1 MAVPTIFI
9 TGPVGVGK
17 TIVSSD
23 VSWLAE
29 AAGIPHGGL
38 DVDAVT
44 RMHPAPPARMAYEN
58 AGAVWDSYRNAG
70 ATHLILA
77 QVLYSRADLDGF
89 RAAVPGA
96 DITVFRLRAD
106 LPTLL
111 ARVAERERGGLGEA
125 VHGRQAEELFRQM
138 EAARVEDHL
147 VETAGRAPHEVAAEV
162 FELSGWAAGNG
173 R

>member
-1 MAVPTIFI
+1 MTVPTIFI
-9 TGPVGVGK
+9 TASVGVGK

-23 VSWLAE
+23 ASWPAE
-29 AAGIPHGGL
+29 GAGIPHGGL

-44 RMHPAPPARMAYEN
+44 WVHPAPPPTMAYEN
-58 AGAVWDSYRNAG
+58 AGAVWDSYRRAG

-77 QVLYSRADLDGF
+77 QVLYSRADLAGF
-89 RAAVPGA
+89 RNAVPGA
-96 DITVFRLRAD
+96 EITVFRLRAD

-111 ARVAERERGGLGEA
+111 ARVAARERGGLGEA
-125 VHGRQAEELFRQM
+125 VHARQAEELFRQM

-147 VETAGRAPHEVAAEV
+147 VETAGRPPHEVAAEI
-162 FELSGWAAGNG
+162 FELSGWAARDG

>member
-1 MAVPTIFI
+1 LAVPTIFI

-17 TIVSSD
+17 TIVASD

-44 RMHPAPPARMAYEN
+44 WLHPDPPSELGYEN
-58 AGAVWDSYRNAG
+58 TRAVWDSYRRAG

-77 QVLYSRADLDGF
+77 QVIYSRAELDGF
-89 RAAVPGA
+89 RQAVPGA

-106 LPTLL
+106 LETLL
-111 ARVAERERGGLGEA
+111 ARVARRERGGLGEA
-125 VHGRQAEELFRQM
+125 VHSRQAEKLFAEM

-147 VETAGRAPHEVAAEV
+147 VETGGRPAHEVAMEI
-162 FELSGWAAGNG
+162 FELSGWSRG
-173 R
+173 